1 MISDATSQH
10 HQKMDSQ
17 RLARQ
22 DLLRRRDISLYT
34 GLHPRLLHAA
44 GASGVQPQQ
53 PRLSLLKTS
62 TPCRAF
68 PCAQQNP
75 AQMPSPASFNP
86 EQPQQNL
93 GAKKK
98 SLKKPPTPEESDE
111 SDDGVAED
119 GVLPTE
125 FLYPNSDSRRSSLKD
140 FSSSDE
146 LFPTKQCKKQNS
158 TLEEILGIQPE
169 SGIFSDDSIRVY
181 RAEIPASPAL
191 ERAKANNN
199 VKPEVALEVANH
211 KEAIQQEPPQQ
222 PQPQSQPQCKSDILL
237 GAILRTCER
246 NRHLEESSQP
256 RLRSLSENPKSSLEP
271 LDLNFEGPTSPKDW
285 SEDEEEEGL
294 EEFLEQEVPDQSSRR
309 SSFSADAHVPTPED
323 CAHFRQSFDSAT
335 SLIFHRR
342 TGLPLTS
349 SPAPLRRGKD
359 KFDFDESI
367 TSPHD
372 IKKALFSK
380 KMKKIKQMDEASSSL
395 SSSDKVVASL
405 EKAVLYEHEEREDNK
420 ENKNLAIISNTST
433 NRQRRPSKKLLS
445 ASAPATLT
453 SNNLLGNFEE
463 SVLNGRLEPNST
475 VEGFTAEIGASGSFQ
490 PKHKT
495 LPVTVFFYTLCD
507 NAAYSSPYLG
517 KILVVKSRATSQG
530 PTPPAS
536 RQNEPHQ
543 LLCSFKV
550 ILTSARKATG
560 YLPKV
565 LFKSL
570 YSTHWAQWS
579 RCLWS
584 CTTCRTCRRT
594 RKPF

>member
-1 MISDATSQH
+1 MISESQSQH

-62 TPCRAF
+62 TPYRAF
-68 PCAQQNP
+68 PCAQQSP

-86 EQPQQNL
+86 EQPQQQNL

-98 SLKKPPTPEESDE
+98 SLKKPPTPEELSDE
-111 SDDGVAED
+111 DDGVAED

-125 FLYPNSDSRRSSLKD
+125 FLYNTSDSRRSSLKD
-140 FSSSDE
+140 SSDE
-146 LFPTKQCKKQNS
+146 LFPTKQCKKKQNS

-191 ERAKANNN
+191 ERANHSN
-199 VKPEVALEVANH
+199 VKPEVALEVNH
-211 KEAIQQEPPQQ
+211 KEVIQPEPQQ
-222 PQPQSQPQCKSDILL
+222 QPQCKSDILL

-246 NRHLEESSQP
+246 NRHLEENSQP
-256 RLRSLSENPKSSLEP
+256 RLRSLSENPKSALEP
-271 LDLNFEGPTSPKDW
+271 LDLNFDGPTSPKDW

-335 SLIFHRR
+335 SMVFHRR

-380 KMKKIKQMDEASSSL
+380 KMKKIKQMDEASSA
-395 SSSDKVVASL
+395 SSPSSCDKVVVSL
-405 EKAVLYEHEEREDNK
+405 EKAVGLLYHEREEDNK

-517 KILVVKSRATSQG
+517 KILGCCKKAEKRRRRPPRRR
-530 PTPPAS
+530 PTTTLDKMNLINYFA
-536 RQNEPHQ
+536 
-543 LLCSFKV
+543 LLRS
-550 ILTSARKATG
+550 
-560 YLPKV
+560 Y
-565 LFKSL
+565 
-570 YSTHWAQWS
+570 
-579 RCLWS
+579 
-584 CTTCRTCRRT
+584 
-594 RKPF
+594 

>member
-1 MISDATSQH
+1 
-10 HQKMDSQ
+10 
-17 RLARQ
+17 
-22 DLLRRRDISLYT
+22 
-34 GLHPRLLHAA
+34 
-44 GASGVQPQQ
+44 
-53 PRLSLLKTS
+53 
-62 TPCRAF
+62 
-68 PCAQQNP
+68 
-75 AQMPSPASFNP
+75 MPSPASFNP
-86 EQPQQNL
+86 EQPQNL

-98 SLKKPPTPEESDE
+98 LKKRPPTPEESDE
-111 SDDGVAED
+111 DDGVAED

-125 FLYPNSDSRRSSLKD
+125 FLYENTNSSRRPSSPAA
-140 FSSSDE
+140 SDE
-146 LFPTKQCKKQNS
+146 LFPSKQCKKQNNS

-181 RAEIPASPAL
+181 RAEIPTMEPAL
-191 ERAKANNN
+191 DLPPKAN
-199 VKPEVALEVANH
+199 KTPEVIA
-211 KEAIQQEPPQQ
+211 KQPQQ
-222 PQPQSQPQCKSDILL
+222 QQPQPQCKSDILL

-246 NRHLEESSQP
+246 NRHLEESSDKP
-256 RLRSLSENPKSSLEP
+256 RLRSLSDNLTLEP
-271 LDLNFEGPTSPKDW
+271 LDLNFEDPASPKDW
-285 SEDEEEEGL
+285 SEEDEDEEEIDQ
-294 EEFLEQEVPDQSSRR
+294 EFLDQEVPDQSSRR

-323 CAHFRQSFDSAT
+323 CAHFRKSFDSAT
-335 SLIFHRR
+335 SMVFHRR

-380 KMKKIKQMDEASSSL
+380 KMKKIKQSDHEIESSIPAAASSSPA
-395 SSSDKVVASL
+395 SCDKVVMV
-405 EKAVLYEHEEREDNK
+405 EKAALLYKNSREDNK
-420 ENKNLAIISNTST
+420 ENKNLAILST

-517 KILVVKSRATSQG
+517 KR
-530 PTPPAS
+530 
-536 RQNEPHQ
+536 
-543 LLCSFKV
+543 LLE
-550 ILTSARKATG
+550 
-560 YLPKV
+560 
-565 LFKSL
+565 
-570 YSTHWAQWS
+570 
-579 RCLWS
+579 
-584 CTTCRTCRRT
+584 
-594 RKPF
+594 